1 MIILN
6 FILQALK
13 IIVLLGILVII
24 HECGHFF
31 VAKLFKMPIKEFAI
45 GFGKKLWSTKK
56 GETEYSIRVFPLGGF
71 VDLDD
76 ENRDGSFSKSA
87 LYKKNLVLVAGA
99 FVNLVFALV
108 LAFIVLASKG
118 EYISNEIE
126 YIQQNTGAS
135 QVGLLAGDKVYK
147 INGKAVSTKNQI
159 DTAMYN
165 NKGET
170 VSLEVIRN
178 NEKLSFDVIPYKQ
191 EYVTT
196 GFSVDENNSIIAMQ
210 SIMKDKIQIG
220 DVIKKVEGIE
230 ISNSEELVEQA
241 KKYIDESITMEVLRN
256 GTTINVDINIGKYE
270 KYYMGIGFKQVENN
284 FMNTIYYSAI
294 GTTDFL
300 FETLK
305 GLVQLVIGQNEN
317 AELMGIVGVSDMIT
331 KTGSIL
337 EYIAIMA
344 SVSLSLA
351 IVNLLPLPLLDG
363 GKIVIYTIEKYR
375 KKEFS
380 VEAMNVASLI
390 TIALLVILTIYVTIN
405 DIIRIV

>member
-24 HECGHFF
+24 HELGHFF

-284 FMNTIYYSAI
+284 FMNTIYYSAT